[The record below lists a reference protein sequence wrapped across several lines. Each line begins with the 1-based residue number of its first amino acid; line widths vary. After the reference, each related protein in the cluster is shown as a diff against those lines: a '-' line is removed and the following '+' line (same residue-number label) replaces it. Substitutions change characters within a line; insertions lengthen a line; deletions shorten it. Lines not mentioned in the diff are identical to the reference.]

1 MPGGSHGPRLR
12 GMPTHPLPAGFRIRP
27 AEADDVP
34 VLLDLIR
41 GLAEYERL
49 SHEMSADEAGL
60 RTSLFGKRR
69 YAEAVI
75 GEVDSEP
82 VGFALYFHSYS
93 TFLGKPGLYLE
104 DLFVKPEH
112 RGRGF
117 GGVLLRHVGR
127 IAVERDCGRLE
138 WAVLDWNEPAIGFYR
153 KLGAGPLDEW
163 TTYRMTGEALRKL
176 AEGAP

>member
-1 MPGGSHGPRLR
+1 
-12 GMPTHPLPAGFRIRP
+12 MPTHALPPGFRIRP
-27 AEADDVP
+27 AAADDVP
-34 VLLDLIR
+34 LLLDLIG

-60 RTSLFGKRR
+60 RETLFGERR

-75 GEVDSEP
+75 GEVDGDA

-117 GGVLLRHVGR
+117 GGALLRSRGR
-127 IAVERDCGRLE
+127 SRRRA
-138 WAVLDWNEPAIGFYR
+138 
-153 KLGAGPLDEW
+153 
-163 TTYRMTGEALRKL
+163 
-176 AEGAP
+176 

>member
-1 MPGGSHGPRLR
+1 
-12 GMPTHPLPAGFRIRP
+12 MPTHALPPGFRIRP
-27 AEADDVP
+27 AAGDDVP
-34 VLLDLIR
+34 LLLDLIR

-49 SHEMSADEAGL
+49 SHEMPADEDGL
-60 RTSLFGKRR
+60 RETLFGERR

-75 GEVDSEP
+75 GEVDGDA

-117 GGVLLRHVGR
+117 GGALLRHVGGV
-127 IAVERDCGRLE
+127 AVERDCGRLE

-153 KLGAGPLDEW
+153 KLGASPMDEW

-176 AEGAP
+176 AEGAT